1 MDKPLTPTSVES
13 DDSWPEFSE
22 AELQCY
28 QQCYQESIENSI
40 TSPDGQMTL
49 QDHRQTCTDG
59 LVEKSEATAE
69 APKPGA
75 SSESELLSTWGYI
88 DRSPDPPP
96 KQPKS
101 LPDSTEFANLK
112 GRKQTYSV
120 RFAEDSDIV
129 SDVVWAVVSSTQE
142 LQKRFER
149 EPSCETA
156 DFTFFRCR
164 VIWHLQES
172 VSAIIANLRFLDDD
186 PALLEMLH
194 NRLGRDIGIVK
205 ARLSIL
211 ESEKQ
216 CHRDLLS
223 SLESRLSELE
233 TKVKG
238 LQACRNRE
246 IVEVYED
253 DEEALLEDRVE
264 SQSWMGTEIEAQL

>member
-1 MDKPLTPTSVES
+1 MDQPPTPTSVES

-28 QQCYQESIENSI
+28 QQCYQESTENSI

-49 QDHRQTCTDG
+49 EDHRQTCTDG
-59 LVEKSEATAE
+59 LVEKSETTAE

-88 DRSPDPPP
+88 DRFPKPLP
-96 KQPKS
+96 KQPKY
-101 LPDSTEFANLK
+101 LPDPTEFANLK
-112 GRKQTYSV
+112 GRKQTHSV

-149 EPSCETA
+149 DPTCDTM

-164 VIWHLQES
+164 VIWHLQEL
-172 VSAIIANLRFLDDD
+172 VSAILANLRFLDND

-205 ARLSIL
+205 ARLCIL

-233 TKVKG
+233 TKVKR
-238 LQACRNRE
+238 LQTCRNRE
-246 IVEVYED
+246 IVEVYEN
-253 DEEALLEDRVE
+253 DEETLLEDRVE
-264 SQSWMGTEIEAQL
+264 SQS

>member
-1 MDKPLTPTSVES
+1 MDQPPTPTSVES

-40 TSPDGQMTL
+40 TSPDGQVTL
-49 QDHRQTCTDG
+49 EDHRQTCTDEFA
-59 LVEKSEATAE
+59 EKPETTAE

-88 DRSPDPPP
+88 DRSPKPTP

-101 LPDSTEFANLK
+101 LPDPTEFANLK
-112 GRKQTYSV
+112 GRKQTHSV

-149 EPSCETA
+149 GPSCDTT
-156 DFTFFRCR
+156 DFTFF
-164 VIWHLQES
+164 
-172 VSAIIANLRFLDDD
+172 RFLDDD
-186 PALLEMLH
+186 PALLKMLH

-205 ARLSIL
+205 ARLTIL

-233 TKVKG
+233 TKVKR

-253 DEEALLEDRVE
+253 DEETLLEDRVE
-264 SQSWMGTEIEAQL
+264 SHSQMGTEIEAQL

>member
-1 MDKPLTPTSVES
+1 MDQPPTPASVET

-22 AELQCY
+22 AELESY
-28 QQCYQESIENSI
+28 QKSIENST
-40 TSPDGQMTL
+40 TSPNGQVIE
-49 QDHRQTCTDG
+49 DHKQTHTDG
-59 LVEKSEATAE
+59 YAEESETSAE

-88 DRSPDPPP
+88 DRSPKPSP

-101 LPDSTEFANLK
+101 LPDPTEFATLK
-112 GRKQTYSV
+112 GKKQSHSV
-120 RFAEDSDIV
+120 RFAENSDIV
-129 SDVVWAVVSSTQE
+129 SNEAKRPKLDGPDLKDVVWTVLSSTQE
-142 LQKRFER
+142 LQKQFER
-149 EPSCETA
+149 EPSCDTT

-164 VIWHLQES
+164 VIWHLQELLS
-172 VSAIIANLRFLDDD
+172 VILANLRCLDDD

-205 ARLSIL
+205 ARLSVL
-211 ESEKQ
+211 ENEKK

-233 TKVKG
+233 TKVKR
-238 LQACRNRE
+238 LQACHNRE

-253 DEEALLEDRVE
+253 DEETLLEARVE
-264 SQSWMGTEIEAQL
+264 SQS

>member
-1 MDKPLTPTSVES
+1 MEQPPTPTSVKS

-40 TSPDGQMTL
+40 TSPDGQVTIE
-49 QDHRQTCTDG
+49 DHRQTFTDG
-59 LVEKSEATAE
+59 LVEKSETTAE

-88 DRSPDPPP
+88 DRSPKRPP

-101 LPDSTEFANLK
+101 LPDPTEFANLK
-112 GRKQTYSV
+112 GRKQTHSV
-120 RFAEDSDIV
+120 RFAKDSDIV
-129 SDVVWAVVSSTQE
+129 SDVVRAVVSSTQE

-149 EPSCETA
+149 EPSCDTM
-156 DFTFFRCR
+156 DFTFFR
-164 VIWHLQES
+164 
-172 VSAIIANLRFLDDD
+172 FLDDE
-186 PALLEMLH
+186 PALLEILH

-205 ARLSIL
+205 ARLTIL

-216 CHRDLLS
+216 CHRDILS

-233 TKVKG
+233 TKVKRP
-238 LQACRNRE
+238 QACRNRE
-246 IVEVYED
+246 IVEVED
-253 DEEALLEDRVE
+253 NEETLLEDRVE
-264 SQSWMGTEIEAQL
+264 SQS